1 MGCSNAAKYT
11 ASCLFNVYAVDIKGR
26 QMLINIEREAKY
38 KSKEREKEK
47 RNINYKRYVL
57 PNGL

>member
-1 MGCSNAAKYT
+1 
-11 ASCLFNVYAVDIKGR
+11 
-26 QMLINIEREAKY
+26 MLINIEREAKY

-57 PNGL
+57 SKRSLETDADV